1 MTRSRLLLAT
11 LLLSA
16 CSTGD
21 RSGEVRNTTKAEGA
35 GQEQEAPVAAEAGA
49 ADAAEAVAGTPEVN
63 PEAPAE
69 AVATFAGGCF
79 WCMELPFEELDGVS
93 AVISGYTGGE
103 VEFPTYKQV
112 CSGRT
117 GHTEAVQVHY
127 DPARVS
133 YDTLL
138 EVFWRQV
145 DPTDAG
151 GQFVDRGSQYR
162 PEIFFHDEAQRDTA
176 LASRAA
182 LEASGR
188 FDRPIV
194 VAVTPFEVFYEAEE
208 YHQDYHEK
216 SPRNYKRYRGGSG
229 RDGFL
234 DEAWGEDREVVPKKP
249 WERFEK
255 PTEEELR
262 ASLTELQFE
271 VTQRDATERPF
282 RNEYWDNH
290 EAGIYVDVV
299 SGEPLFSSKHK
310 YDSGCGWPSFYTT
323 IRPGILEEG
332 TDYKLGYPRTEIR
345 SKSADSHLG
354 HVFEDGP
361 QPTGLRYCLNSA
373 SLRFIPV
380 ADLEKEGYG
389 EFVADFRDAD

>member
-1 MTRSRLLLAT
+1 MTRRVLLLPLLLAG
-11 LLLSA
+11 
-16 CSTGD
+16 CSTGE
-21 RSGEVRNTTKAEGA
+21 SAGELHSSIPTETAGVETTA
-35 GQEQEAPVAAEAGA
+35 APDAEAA
-49 ADAAEAVAGTPEVN
+49 QA
-63 PEAPAE
+63 EAPAE
-69 AVATFAGGCF
+69 ASAAPGAQAVATFAGGCF

-112 CSGRT
+112 CSGTT
-117 GHTEAVQVHY
+117 GHTEAIQVHY

-145 DPTDAG
+145 DPTDSG

-188 FDRPIV
+188 FDAPIV
-194 VAVTPFEVFYEAEE
+194 VEVTPFEEFFEAED
-208 YHQDYHEK
+208 YHQDYYDK
-216 SPRNYKRYRGGSG
+216 SPRNYKRYRKGSG
-229 RDGFL
+229 RDRFL
-234 DEAWGEDREVVPKKP
+234 DEAWGADREVSARQP
-249 WERFEK
+249 WDDFEK
-255 PTEEELR
+255 PDEAALR

-290 EAGIYVDVV
+290 EDGIYVDIV

-323 IRPGILEEG
+323 IRPGILDEG

-345 SKSADSHLG
+345 SRSADSHLG

-380 ADLEKEGYG
+380 AKLEAEGYG
-389 EFVADFRDAD
+389 EYLADFQQAEEN